1 MVYDELISVIVP
13 AYNAEEYIENC
24 VDSILSQVYDN
35 IEVIII
41 DDGSTDNTREVCRK
55 YDNDNRVTFIAT
67 ENGGPGKARNNGI
80 DNAKGEWILFVDSDD
95 TIDKEMCSRLYKAAE
110 DADADIALCNLKNIT
125 VDNKETHIIPFKNDR
140 VVFKDDKLKKLEYD
154 LICKQ
159 SETGK
164 SMIALSGPVCKL
176 IKRSLIGDT
185 RFPLEM
191 DLGEDTCFVLC
202 LLEKSR
208 SLVYI
213 KDVLYNR
220 FLRSDS
226 LSNGNSNE
234 DVRLH
239 KYTNWIYN
247 KYADSSRFRD
257 AAVMLCAK
265 NLFRIIMIYI
275 NDVDFSGVSKNTSRI
290 KNYISNTDYHLL
302 FKDIYKI
309 NLPFSSKIVLLLAKI
324 NFYHMI
330 WFLFRMKA
338 STRKKEL

>member
-1 MVYDELISVIVP
+1 MVCDELISVIVP
-13 AYNAEEYIENC
+13 AYNAEGYIENC

-41 DDGSTDNTREVCRK
+41 DDGSTDNTREVCKK
-55 YDNDNRVTFIAT
+55 YDNDKRVTLITT
-67 ENGGPGKARNNGI
+67 ENGGPGKARNKGI
-80 DNAKGEWILFVDSDD
+80 DTAKGEWILFVDSDD
-95 TIDKEMCSRLYKAAE
+95 TIDKEMCSCLYRAAE

-125 VDNKETHIIPFKNDR
+125 IDNKETHIIPFKKDR
-140 VVFKDDKLKKLEYD
+140 VVFKEDRLKKLEHD

-159 SETGK
+159 SETGE
-164 SMIALSGPVCKL
+164 SLIALSGPVCKL

-185 RFPLEM
+185 RFPLGM

-234 DVRLH
+234 DSRLP

-247 KYADSSRFRD
+247 KYADSSGFRD

-275 NDVDFSGVSKNTSRI
+275 RDVDFSVVSKNTSRI

-302 FKDIYKI
+302 FKDIFKI
-309 NLPFSSKIVLLLAKI
+309 NLPFSSKIVLFLAKI

-330 WFLFRMKA
+330 WFLFSMKA
-338 STRKKEL
+338 STKKDI